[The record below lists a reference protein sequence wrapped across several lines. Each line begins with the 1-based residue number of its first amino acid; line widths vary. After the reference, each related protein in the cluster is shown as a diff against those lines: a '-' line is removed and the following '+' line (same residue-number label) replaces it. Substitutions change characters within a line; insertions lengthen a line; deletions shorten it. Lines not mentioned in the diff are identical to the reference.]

1 MKGIHKFDIITCG
14 SMLIVTLITLGFFY
28 YSIDLYQKETF
39 DDKNLKDSISSDQ
52 KLKKYEFVEPYSM
65 KRIVINLPSNTSRLR
80 FLELEMSLETIKPSQ
95 MDKLK
100 DMETIIK
107 DAAISVGGAMTPD
120 ELNSLSGKVM
130 FEEKLKEKIRLTTSR
145 NIISRIFYRRFI
157 VQ

>member
-1 MKGIHKFDIITCG
+1 
-14 SMLIVTLITLGFFY
+14 
-28 YSIDLYQKETF
+28 
-39 DDKNLKDSISSDQ
+39 
-52 KLKKYEFVEPYSM
+52 
-65 KRIVINLPSNTSRLR
+65 
-80 FLELEMSLETIKPSQ
+80 

-130 FEEKLKEKIRLTTSR
+130 FEEKLKEKIRLATSR

>member
-14 SMLIVTLITLGFFY
+14 SMLIVTLLTLGFFY
-28 YSIDLYQKETF
+28 YSIDLYQKDTF
-39 DDKNLKDSISSDQ
+39 DDKNLKDSISSDH

-130 FEEKLKEKIRLTTSR
+130 FEEKLKEKIRVATSR

>member
-130 FEEKLKEKIRLTTSR
+130 FEEKLKEKIRLATSR

>member
-1 MKGIHKFDIITCG
+1 
-14 SMLIVTLITLGFFY
+14 MLIVTLITLGFFY

-130 FEEKLKEKIRLTTSR
+130 FEEKLKEKIRLATSR